1 MMPGGA
7 HGTPPGL
14 RLVRDDAPERIVLAH
29 EPPFRIGEAEF
40 RPATREVI
48 FGGAT
53 SIVEP
58 RVMQLLVAL
67 HRAGGAVVS
76 KDDLTELCWDGRA
89 VGEDAINRVVSR
101 ARAVSEKQAGGQF
114 RLETITKVGYRLVN
128 GNGVARLPQ
137 AAAAE
142 PARDIGKGI
151 RRRDLVVGGMAVGAV
166 AAAGAGWMILH
177 RDRTPPEAQLLIAN
191 ARAAIREGTVDQVDN
206 SIAKLRLAVEIAP
219 NSAEGWGMLAFAY
232 MVAAK
237 SAPVAERPALV
248 ARGNAAMQRALMFQ
262 PYQADAQAARILSI
276 RQYRNWYN
284 YEMAL
289 RSALARHPDHPVLNC
304 LMGFQLA
311 QVGRAG
317 EALGYYQRGVKDFPL
332 SANLRVCENIS
343 LWDLGRLDEAE
354 AAIDRSFALMPR
366 YYGLWFT
373 KLYFLMYNGR
383 AGEAAA
389 MIADKNSRP
398 LGIPDWNYDL
408 TATQV
413 NALASGD
420 PARLKHTIDLW
431 KTAPDRGTGFTENA
445 AIFAGFAGDN
455 DEAFRLLNAL
465 YFNRGARMA
474 DTYFAKEQGIY
485 SGVER
490 HTFTLFRRPI
500 LGIHRDPRFG
510 AMTREL
516 GLDDYWRRTNSR
528 SLVIA

>member
-1 MMPGGA
+1 MMPAGA
-7 HGTPPGL
+7 HGAPPGL
-14 RLVRDDAPERIVLAH
+14 RLVRDDEPERIVLAH

-48 FGGAT
+48 FDGTT

-76 KDDLTELCWDGRA
+76 KDDLTELCWEGRV

-128 GNGVARLPQ
+128 GNG
-137 AAAAE
+137 AAPLAQSP
-142 PARDIGKGI
+142 PADQSVEAGKGL
-151 RRRDLVVGGMAVGAV
+151 RRRDLLVGGVALGAV
-166 AAAGAGWMILH
+166 AAAGAGWTILH
-177 RDRTPPEAQLLIAN
+177 RNPTPPEAELLIAN
-191 ARAAIREGTVDQVDN
+191 ARAAIREGTVDDVDN
-206 SIAKLRLAVEIAP
+206 AIAKLRLAVEIAP

-232 MVAAK
+232 MVSAR
-237 SAPVAERPALV
+237 SAPLADRPALV

-262 PYQADAQAARILSI
+262 PDQADAQTARILSI

-284 YEMAL
+284 YETAL
-289 RSALARHPDHPVLNC
+289 QSALAQHPDHPVLNC

-317 EALGYYQRGVKDFPL
+317 EALRYYQRGVKDFPL
-332 SANLRVCENIS
+332 SANLHVCETIS

-354 AAIDRSFALMPR
+354 AAIDRAFELMPR

-383 AGEAAA
+383 GGEAAA

-413 NALASGD
+413 TSLASGN
-420 PARLKHTIDLW
+420 PADIRRTIDLW
-431 KTAPDRGTGFTENA
+431 KTAPERGTGFTENA

-465 YFNRGARMA
+465 FFNRGSKMA

>member
-1 MMPGGA
+1 MMPVGA
-7 HGTPPGL
+7 RGTPPGL
-14 RLVRDDAPERIVLAH
+14 RLVRDEPERIVLAH

-48 FGGAT
+48 FQGTT

-58 RVMQLLVAL
+58 RVMQVLVAL
-67 HRAGGAVVS
+67 HRANGAVVS
-76 KDDLTELCWDGRA
+76 KDDLTELCWEGRV

-101 ARAVSEKQAGGQF
+101 ARAVSDKQAGGQF
-114 RLETITKVGYRLVN
+114 RLETITKVGYRLVH
-128 GNGVARLPQ
+128 GNASGRLAQASAAELGRGVGKGIQRRDLLVGGVAVG
-137 AAAAE
+137 AAAA
-142 PARDIGKGI
+142 AGIGWTI
-151 RRRDLVVGGMAVGAV
+151 LRRDQ
-166 AAAGAGWMILH
+166 
-177 RDRTPPEAQLLIAN
+177 TPTEAQLLIAN
-191 ARAAIREGTVDQVDN
+191 ARASIREGTVDQVDN
-206 SIAKLRLAVEIAP
+206 AIAKLRLAVEIAP

-232 MVAAK
+232 MVSAK
-237 SAPVAERPALV
+237 SAPVVDRPALV
-248 ARGNAAMQRALMFQ
+248 ARGNTAVQRAFAFE
-262 PYQADAQAARILSI
+262 PHQADAQTAEIMSI
-276 RQYRNWYN
+276 RQFRNWYN
-284 YEMAL
+284 YEIAL

-311 QVGRAG
+311 QVGRAS
-317 EALGYYQRGVKDFPL
+317 EALGYYRKGVKDFPL
-332 SANLRVCENIS
+332 SANLHVCETVS

-354 AAIDRSFALMPR
+354 AAIDRAFELMPR

-389 MIADKNSRP
+389 MIADKSSRP

-413 NALASGD
+413 NSLASGD
-420 PARLKHTIDLW
+420 PAGVKHTIDLW
-431 KTAPDRGTGFTENA
+431 KSAPDRGTGFTENA
-445 AIFAGFAGDN
+445 AIFAGFAGDK

-465 YFNRGARMA
+465 YFNRGSKMA

-516 GLDDYWRRTNSR
+516 GLDDYWRRTGSR
-528 SLVIA
+528 SRVIA

>member
-1 MMPGGA
+1 MMPAGA

-14 RLVRDDAPERIVLAH
+14 RLVRDDEPERIVLAH

-48 FGGAT
+48 FDGAT

-67 HRAGGAVVS
+67 HRADGAVVS
-76 KDDLTELCWDGRA
+76 KDDLTELCWEGRV

-101 ARAVSEKQAGGQF
+101 ARAVSEKQAGRQF

-128 GNGVARLPQ
+128 GNGAAQAPQ
-137 AAAAE
+137 APVPD
-142 PARDIGKGI
+142 PANESDKGIQRRDI
-151 RRRDLVVGGMAVGAV
+151 LVGGIALGAV
-166 AAAGAGWMILH
+166 AAAGAGWTILH
-177 RDRTPPEAQLLIAN
+177 HDPTPPEAQLLIAN
-191 ARAAIREGTVDQVDN
+191 ARSSIREGTVDEVDN
-206 SIAKLRLAVEIAP
+206 AIAKLRLAVEIAP
-219 NSAEGWGMLAFAY
+219 NSAEAWGMLAFAY
-232 MVAAK
+232 MASAK
-237 SAPVAERPALV
+237 SAPSPDRPALA
-248 ARGNAAMQRALMFQ
+248 ARGNAAIQRALSLE
-262 PYQADAQAARILSI
+262 PYQPDALTAQILST

-289 RSALARHPDHPVLNC
+289 RSALARNPDHPVLNC
-304 LMGFQLA
+304 LMAFQLV
-311 QVGRAG
+311 QVGRDA
-317 EALGYYQRGVKDFPL
+317 EAVGYSQKGVKDFPL
-332 SANLRVCENIS
+332 SANLHVCETVT

-354 AAIDRSFALMPR
+354 AALDRAFALMPR

-408 TATQV
+408 TAAQV

-420 PARLKHTIDLW
+420 AASVRHTIDLW

-465 YFNRGARMA
+465 YFNRGSKMA

-510 AMTREL
+510 AMTGEL
-516 GLDDYWRRTNSR
+516 GLDEYWRRTNSR